1 MHTHDTSSIQ
11 SATYLKA
18 IEAGVDVVDVALGG
32 LSGLTSQPNFNSIV
46 EMMRFNNREN
56 VFNAEKLNEY
66 SNYWEDVRELY
77 YPFESGLKAGTAE
90 VFKHEIPGGQYSNL
104 RPQANALGLGDRFD
118 EIKSMY
124 EKVNDLFGNIVK
136 VTPSS
141 KVVGD
146 MALYMVTN
154 DLTPEEVLSKGE
166 EISFPESVV
175 NFFKGDLGQ
184 PFQGFPKKL
193 QKLILKDK
201 KPITERPN
209 QHLEPVNFEEEFSIF
224 KKKYQ
229 KGFTRTIEFED
240 FLSYKL
246 YPKVFDQV
254 FQMFKKYD
262 NVAVI
267 PTKNFYYGME
277 LGEETIIEIAP
288 GKTVIIQLLSIGH
301 PNGEG
306 YRTIFFKVNGQTR
319 NIEILDKSLNIEKV
333 EHIKID
339 SNDNSHVGAPLQG
352 LLSKVFVKKG
362 QTLKKNEPLFVIE
375 AMNME
380 TTITAKED
388 GAIKT
393 IVLKE
398 GTMVNAEDLV
408 VILS

>member
-1 MHTHDTSSIQ
+1 
-11 SATYLKA
+11 
-18 IEAGVDVVDVALGG
+18 
-32 LSGLTSQPNFNSIV
+32 
-46 EMMRFNNREN
+46 
-56 VFNAEKLNEY
+56 
-66 SNYWEDVRELY
+66 
-77 YPFESGLKAGTAE
+77 
-90 VFKHEIPGGQYSNL
+90 
-104 RPQANALGLGDRFD
+104 
-118 EIKSMY
+118 
-124 EKVNDLFGNIVK
+124 
-136 VTPSS
+136 S

-154 DLTPEEVLSKGE
+154 DLTPEEVIARGE

-201 KPITERPN
+201 KSIKERPN
-209 QHLEPVNFEEEFSIF
+209 QHLEPVNFDEEFASF

-229 KGFTRTIEFED
+229 KGFARTIEFED

-333 EHIKID
+333 EHVKVD
-339 SNDNSHVGAPLQG
+339 SNDSSHVGAPLQG

-362 QTLKKNEPLFVIE
+362 QALKKNDPIFVIE
-375 AMNME
+375 AMKME
-380 TTITAKED
+380 TTITAKEN
-388 GAIKT
+388 GAIKS
-393 IVLKE
+393 IILKE

-408 VILS
+408 VTLS